1 MPTAAET
8 KAANTDYTLPI
19 ADALNIH
26 TAIHAPGSFFV
37 KLSNGISLPIVV
49 SANGSR
55 RVDLI
60 VDHKRPKGRAPRDK
74 VWDGW
79 SGAWV
84 PAPAAGS

>member
-60 VDHKRPKGRAPRDK
+60 VDHKRPKGRAKFMAQNTTKD
-74 VWDGW
+74 
-79 SGAWV
+79 S
-84 PAPAAGS
+84 AAARLSLIHI